1 MAESNQD
8 GSQISINFEDGNL
21 ASDGENFPMDWNI
34 FDLSQEEISGG
45 DSISFNLEGLDVERE
60 ETWNFE
66 DLPFDQRSIT
76 SSMSWNVNDVGIDD
90 LSVSSH
96 DGIVEDEITEPLLES
111 NELDRKEESELQES
125 FSENQ
130 SDPENET
137 AMELEQTSDND
148 SESGILAD
156 DGMQPSTSAMG
167 ANENTRKFS
176 NENFEIEVNRIGFKR
191 YTRFNATNVHY
202 KVQCK
207 AKPGHSN
214 DLLKD
219 ALEGLVHSF
228 SKVLEDLKS
237 NIDGGYDRTLYLV
250 SHFVIILLMN

>member
-76 SSMSWNVNDVGIDD
+76 SSMSWNVIDVGIDD

-96 DGIVEDEITEPLLES
+96 DGIVEDEITEPPLES
-111 NELDRKEESELQES
+111 NELDHKEESELQECSQVPQQWEPMKIQES
-125 FSENQ
+125 FLMKILRLKSIELASRDILGSMLPMFISKFNAKLNQ
-130 SDPENET
+130 
-137 AMELEQTSDND
+137 
-148 SESGILAD
+148 GIL
-156 DGMQPSTSAMG
+156 T
-167 ANENTRKFS
+167 T
-176 NENFEIEVNRIGFKR
+176 
-191 YTRFNATNVHY
+191 Y
-202 KVQCK
+202 
-207 AKPGHSN
+207 
-214 DLLKD
+214 
-219 ALEGLVHSF
+219 
-228 SKVLEDLKS
+228 
-237 NIDGGYDRTLYLV
+237 
-250 SHFVIILLMN
+250 

>member
-111 NELDRKEESELQES
+111 NELDCKEESELQES

-137 AMELEQTSDND
+137 AMELEQRLIMIQKVA
-148 SESGILAD
+148 SGRRWNAAEYL
-156 DGMQPSTSAMG
+156 
-167 ANENTRKFS
+167 S
-176 NENFEIEVNRIGFKR
+176 NGS
-191 YTRFNATNVHY
+191 
-202 KVQCK
+202 Q
-207 AKPGHSN
+207 
-214 DLLKD
+214 
-219 ALEGLVHSF
+219 
-228 SKVLEDLKS
+228 
-237 NIDGGYDRTLYLV
+237 
-250 SHFVIILLMN
+250 

>member
-111 NELDRKEESELQES
+111 N
-125 FSENQ
+125 
-130 SDPENET
+130 
-137 AMELEQTSDND
+137 
-148 SESGILAD
+148 
-156 DGMQPSTSAMG
+156 
-167 ANENTRKFS
+167 
-176 NENFEIEVNRIGFKR
+176 
-191 YTRFNATNVHY
+191 
-202 KVQCK
+202 
-207 AKPGHSN
+207 
-214 DLLKD
+214 
-219 ALEGLVHSF
+219 
-228 SKVLEDLKS
+228 
-237 NIDGGYDRTLYLV
+237 
-250 SHFVIILLMN
+250 